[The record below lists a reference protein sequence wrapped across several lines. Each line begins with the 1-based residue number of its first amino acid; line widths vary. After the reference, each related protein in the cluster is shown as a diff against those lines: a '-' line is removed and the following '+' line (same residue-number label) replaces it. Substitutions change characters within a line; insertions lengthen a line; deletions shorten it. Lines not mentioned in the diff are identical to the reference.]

1 MVVLRV
7 PSQLCISSYSNF
19 FFFPIFLH
27 QSWWNC
33 HHLYL
38 QNSVELDII
47 NANLP
52 ILNEIIGSFF
62 HLIPYEVLSLNQRFR
77 RVSLCVLFCS
87 EVFSPEYITC
97 ILVYIG
103 DVQFSGRNFSASCY
117 KMISA
122 SDYHLFPSANTS
134 FSLSWEFSLHWSHH
148 QPSDFPLDAFLATFK
163 LQGREQL
170 CIWAGG
176 ASALSQCPSCRLLFF
191 VLQGHC
197 PNSLYFYC
205 PICKWR

>member
-1 MVVLRV
+1 MLRV
-7 PSQLCISSYSNF
+7 RSHLCISSYSNF

-33 HHLYL
+33 HHLHL

-87 EVFSPEYITC
+87 GVFSPEYITC

-103 DVQFSGRNFSASCY
+103 DVSFLEGIFLQVVMTSASL
-117 KMISA
+117 S
-122 SDYHLFPSANTS
+122 SSANTS
-134 FSLSWEFSLHWSHH
+134 FSLSWELSLHWPHH
-148 QPSDFPLDAFLATFK
+148 QPSDFLLDAFLATFK

-191 VLQGHC
+191 VVQGRC

-205 PICKWR
+205 PIYKWR